1 MKRFLGGK
9 LFVET
14 RGTGVGLL
22 EVRVTMSRSKGL
34 DKFVYEILFII
45 KLSRFIIWLQ

>member
-1 MKRFLGGK
+1 MKNFLGGK

-22 EVRVTMSRSKGL
+22 EVRVTMSRSKGF
-34 DKFVYEILFII
+34 DKVVYVIQFFLMIVN
-45 KLSRFIIWLQ
+45 LSYLMD